1 MSDVIITVGTA
12 DLRAALSS
20 VVVHAGND
28 EHLPTYTRV
37 RMIVDPINLTVIATD
52 RFSMAMA
59 IVSIWE
65 QVEPGFA
72 TIDVLPEDVK
82 KILSIFKAGKEKAD
96 SDAPEFQVRFE
107 ADDEFVTVVDCAGF
121 VDGRSYKIPR
131 LPTDEQFLDVPR
143 MVSRSH
149 HAAPVLLEDM
159 AVNGPLL
166 ARFAV
171 AATAYLK
178 PLLIESHTGFR
189 SLLIRAG
196 ESFLGMLMPL
206 NIGEEDAARNKE
218 WSVAWSSRLPDPA
231 HSNNHDEA
239 AS

>member
-37 RMIVDPINLTVIATD
+37 RLLVDPVNLWVMATD
-52 RFSMAMA
+52 RFSMGQA

-65 QVEPGFA
+65 QVEPGRA

-96 SDAPEFQVRFE
+96 SDAPEFQVRIE
-107 ADDEFVTVVDCAGF
+107 ADDEFVTLIDCAGF

-131 LPTDEQFLDVPR
+131 LPTDEQFLDIPK
-143 MVSRSH
+143 MISRSH
-149 HAAPVLLEDM
+149 HAPPVLLENM
-159 AVNGPLL
+159 AVNGTDL

-171 AATAYLK
+171 AANAYVK
-178 PLLIESHTGFR
+178 PLLIESHTGSR
-189 SLLIRAG
+189 ALLIRAG
-196 ESFLGMLMPL
+196 ESFLGMLLPL
-206 NIGEEDAARNKE
+206 NISEETEARNKE
-218 WSVAWSSRLPDPA
+218 WAVAWSSRLPNPD
-231 HSNNHDEA
+231 HINNHDEA

>member
-37 RMIVDPINLTVIATD
+37 RLLVDPVNLWVMATD
-52 RFSMAMA
+52 RFSMGQA

-65 QVEPGFA
+65 QVEPGLA

-96 SDAPEFQVRFE
+96 SDAPEFQVRIE
-107 ADDEFVTVVDCAGF
+107 ADDEFVTLVDCAGF

-131 LPTDEQFLDVPR
+131 LPTDEQFLEIPK
-143 MVSRSH
+143 MISRAH
-149 HAAPVLLEDM
+149 HSAPVLIEEL
-159 AVNGPLL
+159 AVDGPRF

-171 AATAYLK
+171 AASAYVK
-178 PLLIESHTGFR
+178 PLLLESHTGFR

-196 ESFLGMLMPL
+196 ESFLGLLMPL
-206 NIGEEDAARNKE
+206 NIGEEDATRNKE

-231 HSNNHDEA
+231 YSYNHDEA

>member
-1 MSDVIITVGTA
+1 MSDVTITVGTA

-37 RMIVDPINLTVIATD
+37 RLLVDPVNLWVMATD
-52 RFSMAMA
+52 RFSMGQA

-65 QVEPGFA
+65 QVEPGLA

-96 SDAPEFQVRFE
+96 SDAPEFQVRIE
-107 ADDEFVTVVDCAGF
+107 ADDEFVTLIDCAGF

-131 LPTDEQFLDVPR
+131 LPHDEQFLDIPR
-143 MVSRSH
+143 LISRSH
-149 HAAPVLLEDM
+149 HAPPVMLENM
-159 AVNGPLL
+159 AVNGTDL

-171 AATAYLK
+171 AATAYIK
-178 PLLIESHTGFR
+178 PLLIESHTGSR
-189 SLLIRAG
+189 ALLIRAG
-196 ESFLGMLMPL
+196 ESFLGMLLPL
-206 NIGEEDAARNKE
+206 NISEETEVRNKE
-218 WSVAWSSRLPDPA
+218 WAVAWSSRLPNPDY
-231 HSNNHDEA
+231 SNNHDEA